1 MSISVYPL
9 NIRTARELGEVIGRI
24 EADPRSNVYFQ
35 PKRRTRYIYM
45 KRADFRAAAYMKQ
58 ELLARG
64 GDAVVGK
71 HVIDARAEF
80 SDVLLI
86 GTDGQMAAL
95 VAKMEAMDCWGLAE
109 LRETLR
115 DVLKKT
121 SVSAWTLSLPGGRS
135 LHLDSATKVMGI
147 LNLTGDSFHAA
158 SRIGDIDDLLRRAE
172 TMLQDGADVLDV
184 GAESTRPGATPLGEK
199 EELDRLIPAVEALRK
214 SFPDAVLSVDTY
226 KGNVAL
232 RAAEAGADIINDIGG
247 FALDPDMLTCAAS
260 SGLPVVLSHIR
271 GKPADMQR
279 APFCDDLLS
288 ELNLHFR
295 ESIAKAEQ
303 AGLSSDRLLLDPGL
317 GFGKRAEDNLTI
329 LKQAESLNV
338 FGRPLL
344 FGHSRKKFTGLCTG
358 AEKTEDRLQATT
370 AVSAVLEGRVQLVRV
385 HDVKENR
392 QALSMARAIREAP
405 TWLP

>member
-9 NIRTARELGEVIGRI
+9 NIRTPRELGEAIEHI
-24 EADPRSNVYFQ
+24 EADPRSNIYFQ
-35 PKRRTRYIYM
+35 PKRRTRHVYV
-45 KRADFRAAAYMKQ
+45 KHADFRAAAYMKQ

-86 GTDGQMAAL
+86 GTDGQLSAL
-95 VAKMEAMDCWGLAE
+95 VSKMEAMDCWGLAE

-121 SVSAWTLSLPGGRS
+121 FVSAWALPLPGGRA

-147 LNLTGDSFHAA
+147 LNLTDDSFHAA
-158 SRIGDIDDLLRRAE
+158 SRVAGVEDLLRRAE
-172 TMLQDGADVLDV
+172 KMLEDGADVLDV

-199 EELDRLIPAVEALRK
+199 EELDRLIPAIRALRK

-226 KGNVAL
+226 KGKVAIE
-232 RAAEAGADIINDIGG
+232 AAEAGTDIINDVGG
-247 FALDPDMLTCAAS
+247 FGLDPDMLTCAAKT
-260 SGLPVVLSHIR
+260 GLPVVLSHIR
-271 GKPADMQR
+271 GRPADMQR
-279 APFCDDLLS
+279 APAYDDLLG
-288 ELNLHFR
+288 ELNLYFQ
-295 ESIAKAEQ
+295 EKISEAER
-303 AGLSSDRLLLDPGL
+303 AGLPQDRLLLDPGL
-317 GFGKRAEDNLTI
+317 GFGKRTEDNLTI
-329 LKQAESLNV
+329 LKQTESLSA

-358 AEKTEDRLQATT
+358 AEETDDRLQGTIAI
-370 AVSAVLEGRVQLVRV
+370 SAILEGRVQLVRV

-392 QALSMARAIREAP
+392 QALNMARAIREVP
-405 TWLP
+405 IWLS